1 MSLPEI
7 STETLINRIAELELQ
22 NRQLENQWKTQ
33 CGVNRVTETQLMSA
47 NSLLSDLGYIRS
59 LDGMSYRYDYEAL
72 K

>member
-1 MSLPEI
+1 MTLPEI

-33 CGVNRVTETQLMSA
+33 CGVNRVTETQLMAA
-47 NSLLSDLGYIRS
+47 NSLLSDLGYNRS
-59 LDGMSYRYDYEAL
+59 LDGLSYRYNYGAL